1 MTTEAKVGAFTL
13 IGILLFAAVAAL
25 LSGVS
30 FSGEKG
36 YTLYAGFKQVIGVEP
51 QSVVRLSGVPVGKVK
66 SIRNEGGGVTVTMDI
81 QGNAKIPKGSQVTIG
96 SSGVMGDKFVN
107 ILPAKDQGIYL
118 GDGDYLIG
126 QEEEG
131 LDSLMAKAGGVLDQV
146 QALLDSMNQ
155 VMGNPDFQQN
165 FLQMAVNIREMTA
178 HLDGLVAAM
187 EQTMVNNQGN
197 IGQMLT
203 NLNRAT
209 ASMDRTM
216 RQVEAMM
223 TNLSTVGADPQTAEN
238 LRLTLAN
245 IKDTSDRIA
254 HMAENLDSVAGD
266 PQTAADLKE
275 TIRNARK
282 MSDKAGDMMG
292 KLETIKVKP
301 AADILYSG
309 AKDDWQTDFNV
320 DIGPETGNYLSLGLD
335 DIGEGNRG
343 NLQVGRRGAHFGV
356 RGGVINGDP
365 GVGLDAYAGTRFQF
379 SADAYDFD
387 APSLRLR
394 AQYELNDAG
403 TWLMGQWNDVNDS
416 DKRTAYLGIRQTF

>member
-1 MTTEAKVGAFTL
+1 
-13 IGILLFAAVAAL
+13 
-25 LSGVS
+25 
-30 FSGEKG
+30 
-36 YTLYAGFKQVIGVEP
+36 
-51 QSVVRLSGVPVGKVK
+51 
-66 SIRNEGGGVTVTMDI
+66 
-81 QGNAKIPKGSQVTIG
+81 
-96 SSGVMGDKFVN
+96 
-107 ILPAKDQGIYL
+107 
-118 GDGDYLIG
+118 
-126 QEEEG
+126 
-131 LDSLMAKAGGVLDQV
+131 
-146 QALLDSMNQ
+146 
-155 VMGNPDFQQN
+155 
-165 FLQMAVNIREMTA
+165 
-178 HLDGLVAAM
+178 
-187 EQTMVNNQGN
+187 
-197 IGQMLT
+197 MLT

-387 APSLRLR
+387 DPSCGSGLSMNSMMRGPGSWASGMMSTTATNGR
-394 AQYELNDAG
+394 P
-403 TWLMGQWNDVNDS
+403 TWGFARRFDRYNHLLVFS
-416 DKRTAYLGIRQTF
+416 